1 MRHRFT
7 RSTAALLLLMPL
19 AACLDESPPG
29 DFHPIPAV
37 KPRHAADEC
46 PELAGL
52 ALDPASAPFIADIV
66 DRPAPDAHG
75 LPLVLAFRRGP
86 THQEMW
92 WTVPRPLLLEF
103 ARDLEQRE
111 PERYARW
118 RALVVRGSLPGSRA
132 WDTDGYLAELA
143 RLGPPARVYAGMV
156 GYACTAQWTLAK
168 RFQVQ
173 PSSQG
178 PTEREFWFAR
188 DRRGDL
194 LVRDVTWRL
203 KPFSVWGDAQNYL
216 RLGSKSAWQRLRTTD
231 PGSVEALTEADLPGG
246 EPVSLAMTDKGVSA
260 PTTRRRSCRDALTL
274 VNNLSQRLTA
284 GMPAGVTLVRFQPQR
299 EPVATKESWPAAAP
313 GRCASVAVQLEFDAE
328 SRAALEAVTDRLRE
342 DADVRAVELLESS
355 IGERTV
361 RGRVRVVLQ

>member
-1 MRHRFT
+1 
-7 RSTAALLLLMPL
+7 MPL

-29 DFHPIPAV
+29 DFHPTPAA

-52 ALDPASAPFIADIV
+52 ALDPASVPFIAHIV

-75 LPLVLAFRRGP
+75 LPLVLAFRRGA

-156 GYACTAQWTLAK
+156 GYACAAQWTLAK

-173 PSSQG
+173 PSSKG

-216 RLGSKSAWQRLRTTD
+216 RVGSTSAWQRLRTTD
-231 PGSVEALTEADLPGG
+231 PVSVEALTEADLPGG
-246 EPVSLAMTDKGVSA
+246 EPASLAVSGNGVPA
-260 PTTRRRSCRDALTL
+260 PPTPRRSCRDALAL
-274 VNNLSQRLTA
+274 VNDFSQRLTA
-284 GMPAGVTLVRFQPQR
+284 TTPPGVTLVGFQPQR
-299 EPVATKESWPAAAP
+299 EPAATTESWSDAAAD
-313 GRCASVAVQLEFDAE
+313 RCASVVVELKFEAE
-328 SRAALEAVTDRLRE
+328 SRTALAAATDRLRK
-342 DADVRAVELLESS
+342 DAEVRAVELLETSV
-355 IGERTV
+355 GERTV
-361 RGRVRVVLQ
+361 RGCVRVVLQ